1 MAWPE
6 VKQLATSLGLKPDNI
21 MMNAF
26 KKMDADGNGA
36 LDLAAVIQVLYP
48 KLDPRDLARKMK
60 IWVTSE
66 KLEKERGAEVDEHYW
81 WQKYKEEDLT
91 EVAQIYH
98 LYLCTEDPE
107 TSPPD
112 SPGTPA
118 PLQFGLSQS
127 GNQSFVPGPESPSRR
142 PATPAQRPPS
152 PVALPSALRDRQPD
166 SGISLHQFKCGMAKG
181 VLPEAFVEEV
191 FRQHDLDDDNR
202 LSLQEFA
209 SIMED
214 SYLTSNTKLPAVKMY
229 FQ

>member
-1 MAWPE
+1 MVCVHVHIMCLALGPRSCG
-6 VKQLATSLGLKPDNI
+6 QLW
-21 MMNAF
+21 
-26 KKMDADGNGA
+26 ADPQ
-36 LDLAAVIQVLYP
+36 LP
-48 KLDPRDLARKMK
+48 KLILQCQPVPRHCC
-60 IWVTSE
+60 SFCHPQ
-66 KLEKERGAEVDEHYW
+66 RGAEVDEHYW

-191 FRQHDLDDDNR
+191 A
-202 LSLQEFA
+202 LQQCTGLA
-209 SIMED
+209 WA
-214 SYLTSNTKLPAVKMY
+214 LAPACV
-229 FQ
+229 